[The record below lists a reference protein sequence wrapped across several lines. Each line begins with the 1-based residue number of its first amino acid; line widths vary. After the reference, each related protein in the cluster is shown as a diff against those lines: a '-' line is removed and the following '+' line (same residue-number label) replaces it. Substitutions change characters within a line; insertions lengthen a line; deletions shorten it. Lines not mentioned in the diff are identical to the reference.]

1 MQDRDNSVLRHSP
14 QLVRKDGSGEELFFR
29 VTPEHKEPRRNVS
42 KLSFNDADDKLSVH
56 SSFEVIPKAKDHG
69 AEKK

>member
-1 MQDRDNSVLRHSP
+1 M
-14 QLVRKDGSGEELFFR
+14 
-29 VTPEHKEPRRNVS
+29 TPEAKEPRRNVS

-69 AEKK
+69 GEKKQNNQITSLSQLKKLKNFEEPKSPGM